1 MKHWFREAIQ
11 SRQLRAAVAARPL
24 SVEAIVENAILL
36 PSEVF
41 CAKGGFMKIV
51 MQVGCWAGWLASATG
66 LDSRLALSRK
76 AYYILVLF

>member
-1 MKHWFREAIQ
+1 MQFCC
-11 SRQLRAAVAARPL
+11 
-24 SVEAIVENAILL
+24 LL
-36 PSEVF
+36 KFF

-66 LDSRLALSRK
+66 VDSRLALSRK